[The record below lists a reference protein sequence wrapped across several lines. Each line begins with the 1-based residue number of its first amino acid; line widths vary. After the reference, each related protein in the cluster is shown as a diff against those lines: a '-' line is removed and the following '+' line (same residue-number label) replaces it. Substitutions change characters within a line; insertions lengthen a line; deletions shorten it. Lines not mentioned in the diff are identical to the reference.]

1 MALLTAILAVFS
13 DVGLWIIE
21 MLTSMEGLFWT
32 VTEGSVQLTYVGIL
46 SICGL
51 AFSVVFLILG
61 VLQRFLRFK

>member
-1 MALLTAILAVFS
+1 MQLLTVILNVFS
-13 DVGLWIIE
+13 EVGLWIID

-32 VTEGSVQLTYVGIL
+32 VTDGAVQLTYVGIL

-51 AFSVVFLILG
+51 AFSVVFLIIG